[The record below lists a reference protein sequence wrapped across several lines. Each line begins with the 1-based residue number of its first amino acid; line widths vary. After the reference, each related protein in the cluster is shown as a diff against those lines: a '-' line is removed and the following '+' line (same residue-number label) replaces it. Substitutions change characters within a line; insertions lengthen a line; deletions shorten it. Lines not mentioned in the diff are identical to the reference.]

1 MEEKKR
7 MMWTTNIQEI
17 VTKKCFYLPRKH
29 GFGANTKKKK
39 KEKRKTPKLFWFE
52 V

>member
-1 MEEKKR
+1 MEGKKR

-17 VTKKCFYLPRKH
+17 VTKKFYLPRKH
-29 GFGANTKKKK
+29 GFGANTKKKERK
-39 KEKRKTPKLFWFE
+39 KKNPKTFL

>member
-29 GFGANTKKKK
+29 GFGANTKKKERK
-39 KEKRKTPKLFWFE
+39 KKNPKTFL